1 MGNYK
6 LVSRLQR
13 LLFKSRAA
21 RFLEIRQVT
30 QLNKGK
36 ITPLVDR
43 IAKLNEKGRLLIFE
57 EIKNLGNYKHQPL
70 KRVYILKLNE
80 EKRPLGISTIKDRI
94 IQCLMKYI
102 LESVYEAYASNGSW
116 GFRPGRSTWDWD
128 VMMNIFFNLR
138 QPSTNYK
145 KRSLELDI
153 EKYFDKI
160 NHVELMNEI
169 HLPIQM

>member
-36 ITPLVDR
+36 ITPGVDGL
-43 IAKLNEKGRLLIFE
+43 AKLNAKGRLLMFE

-70 KRVYILKLNE
+70 KRVYIPK
-80 EKRPLGISTIKDRI
+80 
-94 IQCLMKYI
+94 
-102 LESVYEAYASNGSW
+102 SN
-116 GFRPGRSTWDWD
+116 RE
-128 VMMNIFFNLR
+128 
-138 QPSTNYK
+138 
-145 KRSLELDI
+145 KRSLG
-153 EKYFDKI
+153 
-160 NHVELMNEI
+160 
-169 HLPIQM
+169 IQS